1 MEKFRH
7 ILLILLAAVVC
18 SCQQKRDFFPKNI
31 EQIEVEIIRFDQA
44 LLDINPNE
52 AEIGIKQLYTDYVGF
67 MDMYVEGVLGLD
79 TRDTLGFSQIFA
91 NYLTDTTMGFMQTNA
106 EVRKQFANIDDIQK
120 ELNRGFSR
128 IHYLYPEL
136 DIPKIYLLVSGFNA
150 SIFSYDDIIGVGV
163 DMYLGSD
170 YKYYNQVVYDY
181 QKTTMDKKFLAGD
194 ILNYY
199 ITQNIPFTSKQS
211 RLLEHM
217 LFRGKQIYLLEQ
229 LLPNSPKWE
238 VIGYTQEQWDWCEKW
253 EKEIWNKIMDKRDLF
268 KTEPMVITSYLN
280 DGPFTSEIS
289 QESPGRLGIWVG
301 WRIIDSYMRH
311 NEEVSLQELMKDGDA
326 QKILEKSFYKP

>member
-1 MEKFRH
+1 M
-7 ILLILLAAVVC
+7 
-18 SCQQKRDFFPKNI
+18 
-31 EQIEVEIIRFDQA
+31 
-44 LLDINPNE
+44 
-52 AEIGIKQLYTDYVGF
+52 
-67 MDMYVEGVLGLD
+67 
-79 TRDTLGFSQIFA
+79 
-91 NYLTDTTMGFMQTNA
+91 
-106 EVRKQFANIDDIQK
+106 
-120 ELNRGFSR
+120 
-128 IHYLYPEL
+128 YPEL
-136 DIPKIYLLVSGFNA
+136 DIPNIYLLVSGFNA
-150 SIFSYDDIIGVGV
+150 SIFAYDDIIGVGV
-163 DMYLGSD
+163 DMYLGGD

-199 ITQNIPFTSKQS
+199 ITQNIPFTSKQN

-238 VIGYTQEQWDWCEKW
+238 VIGYTKEQWDWCEKW

>member
-1 MEKFRH
+1 MEKFRQ
-7 ILLILLAAVVC
+7 ILLILLAVVVC
-18 SCQQKRDFFPKNI
+18 SCQTKRDFFPKNI

-44 LLDINPNE
+44 LLDINPDE
-52 AEIGIKQLYTDYVGF
+52 AEVGIKQLYTDYVGF

-106 EVRKQFANIDDIQK
+106 EVQKQFAKIDDIQK

-150 SIFSYDDIIGVGV
+150 SIFAYDDIIGVGV

-199 ITQNIPFTSKQS
+199 ITQNIPFTSKQN

-238 VIGYTQEQWDWCEKW
+238 VIGYTKEQWDWCEKW

-268 KTEPMVITSYLN
+268 KTEAMVITSYLN

>member
-1 MEKFRH
+1 MEKFRQ
-7 ILLILLAAVVC
+7 ILLILLAVVVC
-18 SCQQKRDFFPKNI
+18 SCQTKRDFFPKNI

-44 LLDINPNE
+44 LLDINPDE
-52 AEIGIKQLYTDYVGF
+52 AEVGIKQLYTDYVEF

-79 TRDTLGFSQIFA
+79 TRDTLGFSKIFA

-106 EVRKQFANIDDIQK
+106 EVQKQFANIDDIQK
-120 ELNRGFSR
+120 ELNSGFSR

-181 QKTTMDKKFLAGD
+181 QKTTMDKKFIAGD

-199 ITQNIPFTSKQS
+199 ITQNIPFTSKQN

-268 KTEPMVITSYLN
+268 KTESMVITSYLN

-311 NEEVSLQELMKDGDA
+311 NEDVSLQELMKDGDA
-326 QKILEKSFYKP
+326 QKILERSFYKP